1 MRSMFKSLAL
11 LMAVL
16 ACNTAMAA
24 IDNKDVLNKVVDRY
38 EAVASTW
45 AATIGGYATW
55 LFWCLVTISLVW
67 TFGLMALRKAD
78 IGEFFAEFIRFIMFT
93 GFFYWLLANAA
104 SCGTAACPSG
114 QGIGPSIINGVARI
128 GAQAAGLSDT
138 VTPSSIV
145 DIGFELFDK
154 VSDNSTWWEPV
165 DSVVGFIMA
174 GIILVVLALVA
185 INMLLLLITGWVM
198 MYAGIFFLGFGGARW
213 TSDMALNYFKAVLG
227 LGAQLMT
234 MALLVGIGKSF
245 LDEYYRDMQ
254 KGLHFQEMAVIMI
267 IAITLLVLV
276 NKVPGAVAGIMSGA
290 SISNSGIG
298 SFGAG
303 AVVGAA
309 SMAGSALKAGASA
322 VVSGA
327 AGVAGGAQSLYSAFK
342 GAQSNVSAGT
352 DFASRMFGGSGSGSG
367 SGGGGGGASPL
378 GAAMGL
384 ASGLSGST
392 GEGATGSDNSSKQY
406 PGIGESG
413 GGVGKSEAASDGGA
427 AAMAQNGKDGGADGS
442 FAQDSEGSSGITMA
456 QSAADGGTG
465 ISSRGGQG
473 AISESGVK
481 GQADGSSIASSAI
494 SKSSKKS
501 AVGRVAF
508 DMGANLVSG
517 MGRMAQSRIDQT
529 LSGKLAAEI
538 SNPGSSS
545 AGSNPNTSST
555 SRNFDP
561 ATEVADFRDS
571 KQERT

>member
-1 MRSMFKSLAL
+1 MRSMLKTLASL
-11 LMAVL
+11 MVVFF
-16 ACNTAMAA
+16 CNTAMAA

-78 IGEFFAEFIRFIMFT
+78 IGEFFSEFIRFIVFT

-128 GAQAAGLSDT
+128 GAQAAGISDT

-198 MYAGIFFLGFGGARW
+198 MYAGIFFLGFGGSRW

-245 LDEYYRDMQ
+245 LDEYYRGMQ
-254 KGLHFQEMAVIMI
+254 NGLHFQEMAVIMI

-298 SFGAG
+298 NFGAG

-309 SMAGSALKAGASA
+309 SMAASALKTGASA
-322 VVSGA
+322 VMGA
-327 AGVAGGAQSLYSAFK
+327 ASGIAGGGQSLYAAFK
-342 GAQSNVSAGT
+342 SAQSNVSAGT
-352 DFASRMFGGSGSGSG
+352 DLASRMFGGS
-367 SGGGGGGASPL
+367 GGGGASPL

-384 ASGLSGST
+384 ASAASGGIGGGSSGSGGLSQ
-392 GEGATGSDNSSKQY
+392 SSS
-406 PGIGESG
+406 GGGESG
-413 GGVGKSEAASDGGA
+413 GGMKGSDGSSGGGAGAVTQGAGENGTPGGGSAQDSSDSGGGGGMAQAAANSGGA
-427 AAMAQNGKDGGADGS
+427 AN
-442 FAQDSEGSSGITMA
+442 SEGT
-456 QSAADGGTG
+456 T
-465 ISSRGGQG
+465 
-473 AISESGVK
+473 K
-481 GQADGSSIASSAI
+481 GQVPMASGGIGASSKP
-494 SKSSKKS
+494 SKMGT
-501 AVGRVAF
+501 AGRIAL
-508 DMGANLVSG
+508 DMSANLVSG
-517 MGRMAQSRIDQT
+517 MGRMAQARIDQT
-529 LSGKLAAEI
+529 MGGKLAAEI
-538 SNPGSSS
+538 SNAGLSQRANLNTGSSS
-545 AGSNPNTSST
+545 
-555 SRNFDP
+555 RDFDP
-561 ATEVADFRDS
+561 ATEVAAYRDS
-571 KQERT
+571 KQENV